1 MLTTISWTDY
11 IKIIALLLFIYYLVI
26 GIKFYAIELRQL
38 FQSKSKLSTP
48 LVAPTKAIP
57 QNEVPA
63 DAVQEIQHELFP
75 SLLKTEPQQKD
86 NEDNY
91 QQAQELTAS
100 LKETIA
106 QAASQNYIKDEFI
119 FSLQQLL
126 KQYSFL
132 KASPF
137 LGPINNLIASE
148 CEKYGYLQLSAEERV
163 QLWNE

>member
-1 MLTTISWTDY
+1 MLNTISWADY
-11 IKIIALLLFIYYLVI
+11 IKIITILLFVYYLFI
-26 GIKFYAIELRQL
+26 GIKFYAFELRQL
-38 FQSKSKLSTP
+38 LKGKGKLSAT
-48 LVAPTKAIP
+48 LIAPTKTIP
-57 QNEVPA
+57 QNEEPVQT
-63 DAVQEIQHELFP
+63 VQEIQHELFP
-75 SLLKTEPQQKD
+75 SLLKSEPQQKD

-91 QQAQELTAS
+91 QQVQELTVS
-100 LKETIA
+100 LKENIA